1 MDVLNWKSKYVEPG
15 ICDGTQWSVEI
26 VRDERNI
33 KKYGDNK
40 FPDEWDE
47 CLGDEKMNII
57 NFIVI
62 VMLLSVLTK
71 QISYIRKLKIKTKKS
86 FLEILTVVLGILVL
100 ITLTIF
106 FAKHY
111 MHFLIAFIGIILLVI
126 NWIKQGIFD
135 SGILIVAKGK
145 ELYLWNEVRY
155 AQINTGDIITID
167 YYSVSGS
174 KIISHK
180 FEMQNYDKI
189 LEIFEDN
196 NIQFVI
202 ENPTK

>member
-1 MDVLNWKSKYVEPG
+1 M
-15 ICDGTQWSVEI
+15 
-26 VRDERNI
+26 
-33 KKYGDNK
+33 
-40 FPDEWDE
+40 
-47 CLGDEKMNII
+47 M

-86 FLEILTVVLGILVL
+86 FLEILTFILSILVL

-106 FAKHY
+106 FAKNY
-111 MHFLIAFIGIILLVI
+111 MHYLIASIGIIFLVV
-126 NWIKQGIFD
+126 NWIKQGISD
-135 SGILIVAKGK
+135 SGILIVARGK
-145 ELYLWNEVRY
+145 ELYRWNEVRY

-189 LEIFEDN
+189 VEVFGDN
-196 NIQFVI
+196 NIQFLI
-202 ENPTK
+202 ENPTKYA